1 MKSLTPA
8 EKTFAGALQRETLPE
23 MAPAELPLS
32 VPDIGDAEKIELVT
46 WNVRAGEHVETGQEL
61 CELVTDKAAFPLEA
75 PRGGT
80 VLEIKRAAGDLVAV
94 GDTLLILQPDS

>member
-1 MKSLTPA
+1 MKSLTA
-8 EKTFAGALQRETLPE
+8 VEKMFARAPLQHTVPE

-46 WNVRAGEHVETGQEL
+46 WNVRTGEHVEPGQEL

-75 PRGGT
+75 PRSGT

-94 GDTLLILQPDS
+94 GDTLLILQPYS